1 MVITHYLLRKINSHP
16 CQTEWL
22 KITPKIVK
30 MIWLLYHGYFYQY
43 LAILAPLILFSAL
56 HTFFK
61 MQFPT
66 KNSTFGPECQEV
78 ESDISVWW
86 KFVENPENYC
96 RADAYYSLLAPLP
109 YWCSTWRIHHE
120 IHHQIELR
128 FLFIKFSFA
137 TTFLFVS

>member
-30 MIWLLYHGYFYQY
+30 MIWLLLSIFGYFGYFNT
-43 LAILAPLILFSAL
+43 LFGSSY
-56 HTFFK
+56 FFK

>member
-30 MIWLLYHGYFYQY
+30 MIWLLLSIFGYFGYFNT
-43 LAILAPLILFSAL
+43 LIGSSY
-56 HTFFK
+56 FFK